1 MTDNG
6 DENDDS
12 PNSEDAII
20 NSEDGLPDPEDVIA
34 SGSDD
39 DDDDDDEDEIGDD
52 LPAPEQIIEAHE
64 RVVSRY
70 DLTHTGARVASPRL
84 SFERTLRDVD
94 DYEGTYHRAAA
105 LLQKIITAH
114 YFEDGNKRTAW
125 AMTRTYLESY
135 GYVPE
140 DTSERAERVL
150 RNIRLFTVNEI
161 AEWLETGEIDKERF
175 PPR

>member
-6 DENDDS
+6 DEHDDS

-39 DDDDDDEDEIGDD
+39 DEDGIGDD
-52 LPAPEQIIEAHE
+52 LPTPEQIIEAHE

-94 DYEGTYHRAAA
+94 NYEGTYCRAAA

-125 AMTRTYLESY
+125 VMTRSYLESY
-135 GYVPE
+135 EYAPA
-140 DTSERAERVL
+140 DTSEGAERVL
-150 RNIRLFTVNEI
+150 RSIRLFNVNEI
-161 AEWLETGEIDKERF
+161 AEWLETGEIDEERF

>member
-34 SGSDD
+34 SGS
-39 DDDDDDEDEIGDD
+39 DDDEDEIGDD

-84 SFERTLRDVD
+84 SFERILRDVD
-94 DYEGTYHRAAA
+94 DYEGNYHRAAA

-125 AMTRTYLESY
+125 VMTRTYLESY
-135 GYVPE
+135 GYIPE

-150 RNIRLFTVNEI
+150 RNIRLFNVNEI
-161 AEWLETGEIDKERF
+161 AKWFETGEIDKERF